1 MRLDDFDYVLPERL
15 IAQIPPAQR
24 GGSRLLCVDRD
35 GCRHR
40 SFADFPDQLRPGDL
54 LVVNDTRVIKARLMA
69 RKDSGGQAE
78 ILVERIEADD
88 VALCQVRVS
97 KPLKPGRT
105 LTAGNVAIRVVDR
118 CGEFY
123 RLAFPGPVLQVL
135 ESAGSVPLPAY
146 IDRAPATED
155 EERYQ
160 TVYASRPGAVAA
172 PTAGLHFSAAML
184 EELPARGV
192 ELARVT
198 LHVGAGTFQP
208 VRVNDV
214 SQHRMHAERYEI
226 SEAAA
231 RAVARC
237 RERGGRVIAVGTTVI
252 RTLESAPAPGGR
264 VRAGQGDTDLF
275 ITPGFRFSVVDAV
288 LTNFHL
294 PRSTLVMLVC
304 AFGGFERVMAAYR
317 TAVAEEYRFFS
328 YGDAMFLERMT
339 DV

>member
-1 MRLDDFDYVLPERL
+1 MRLDDFDYVLPEHL
-15 IAQIPPAQR
+15 IAQVPPPER
-24 GGSRLLCVDRD
+24 GGSRLLCVGPHGR
-35 GCRHR
+35 RHET
-40 SFADFPDQLRPGDL
+40 FASFPDQLRAGDL

-88 VALCQVRVS
+88 LALCQVRVS
-97 KPLKPGRT
+97 KPLKAGRT
-105 LTAGNVAIRVVDR
+105 LTVGDRAIGVVERV
-118 CGEFY
+118 GEFY
-123 RLAFPGPVLQVL
+123 RLAFPGPVLDVL
-135 ESAGSVPLPAY
+135 EEAGSVPLPVY
-146 IDRAPATED
+146 IDRCPATED

-184 EELPARGV
+184 EALPERGV
-192 ELARVT
+192 DLARVT

-214 SQHRMHAERYEI
+214 RQHRMHAERYEI
-226 SEAAA
+226 TDEAAT
-231 RAVARC
+231 AVARC
-237 RERGGRVIAVGTTVI
+237 RERGGRVVAVGTTVV
-252 RTLESAPAPGGR
+252 RTLESAPAPGGQ
-264 VRAGQGDTDLF
+264 VLAGQGDTDLF
-275 ITPGFRFSVVDAV
+275 ITPGFRFSVVDAL

-304 AFGGFERVMAAYR
+304 AFGGFDRVMAAYR
-317 TAVAEEYRFFS
+317 DAVAESYRFFS
-328 YGDAMFLERMT
+328 YGDAMFLERMY